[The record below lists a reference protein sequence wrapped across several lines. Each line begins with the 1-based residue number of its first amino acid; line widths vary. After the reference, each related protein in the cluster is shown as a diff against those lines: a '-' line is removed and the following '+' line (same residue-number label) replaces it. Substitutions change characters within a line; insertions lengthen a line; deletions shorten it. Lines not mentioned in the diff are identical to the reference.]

1 MLTQCFKLVFFHL
14 GRTIAKKCITAYFLF
29 HLGKKQYSKSAG
41 KMKKTDFFP
50 QKSGFR
56 QSWAKSLG
64 QYCNIHIFLSFLGSL
79 INSASF
85 SKFCCSS
92 PSPPHPIQNWNSE
105 KILDTRVQH
114 CLWGEGRGWTNKIKY
129 VSIKYVFKTIIS

>member
-1 MLTQCFKLVFFHL
+1 MRVFTVHQNNKSCMLTQCFKLVFFHL

-85 SKFCCSS
+85 SKFSCSS
-92 PSPPHPIQNWNSE
+92 PSPPPYTKLKLRKNSGY
-105 KILDTRVQH
+105 TRPTLFV
-114 CLWGEGRGWTNKIKY
+114 G
-129 VSIKYVFKTIIS
+129 

>member
-79 INSASF
+79 INSASYQNF
-85 SKFCCSS
+85 LAVLPPPPPPTLYKIETRKKFWIHASNIVCGV
-92 PSPPHPIQNWNSE
+92 
-105 KILDTRVQH
+105 K
-114 CLWGEGRGWTNKIKY
+114 EGVGLIK
-129 VSIKYVFKTIIS
+129 